1 MQTIRGIAEQ
11 TNLLALNAVIEA
23 ARAGEQGRGFT
34 VFADEVRNLASKT
47 QSSTGEIQGLI
58 ENLKQSANRSID
70 AMTNSTETS
79 ASMAASFAKANDQ
92 ILGLFSSLNS
102 VNDLNSDIAAASEER
117 STVISGFRLN

>member
-1 MQTIRGIAEQ
+1 M
-11 TNLLALNAVIEA
+11 
-23 ARAGEQGRGFT
+23 ARAGERGRGFT
-34 VFADEVRNLASKT
+34 VVADEVRNLASKT

-70 AMTNSTETS
+70 AMTNSTDTS

-102 VNDLNSDIAAASEER
+102 VNDLNSDIVAASEER